1 MSSIKFDF
9 TYLLAFVRQE
19 KELVTIKNLAKFLGI
34 STTCLNNKIMN
45 KTNFNAEEIGKMKKH
60 FNLTNDQ
67 IALFFFHEKLEKWYL
82 WPYTHA

>member
-1 MSSIKFDF
+1 MSDCKFDF

-45 KTNFNAEEIGKMKKH
+45 KTNFNAREIGKMKKH

-67 IALFFFHEKLEKWYL
+67 ISLFFFNEKLEK
-82 WPYTHA
+82 